1 MRSLTER
8 QVLSVLVEEMNEV
21 ADESE
26 EVKDYLS
33 HVLCTG
39 QR

>member
-1 MRSLTER
+1 M
-8 QVLSVLVEEMNEV
+8 VLVEMNDV

-33 HVLCTG
+33 HMLCTG